1 MQESKCKTTNQC
13 VASCGNSKRWIP
25 AFAGMTLWVVVIL
38 AVGLGGCAPAG
49 VRGVRAFEDLPAAEG
64 EVASDAEFLFELSET
79 KYCSTDDAYRGM
91 LYLIDGTDTSRD
103 FEERTAR
110 LVMHGVIKKSWTH
123 NPNTV
128 ATKGKVAYM
137 LVRALEIR
145 GGVMY
150 NITNGCPRY
159 ALRELI
165 HNGMIKGGRENSKI
179 SGAEYVGILGRADD
193 RRHPDQ
199 EYMCF

>member
-1 MQESKCKTTNQC
+1 M
-13 VASCGNSKRWIP
+13 
-25 AFAGMTLWVVVIL
+25 WVVLIL
-38 AVGLGGCAPAG
+38 VVALGGCAPPG
-49 VRGVRAFEDLPAAEG
+49 VRGVQAFEDLPAAEG
-64 EVASDAEFLFELSET
+64 EVASDAEFLFELSEK

-91 LYLIDGTDTSRD
+91 LYLIDGTDTSKD

-110 LVMHGVIKKSWTH
+110 MVMHGVANKSWKH
-123 NPNTV
+123 NPNAV
-128 ATKGKVAYM
+128 VTKGKVAYM
-137 LVRALEIR
+137 LVRTLEIR

-165 HNGMIKGGRENSKI
+165 HKGIIKGGIEHSKV

-199 EYMCF
+199 EYKCF

>member
-1 MQESKCKTTNQC
+1 MQKSKCKTTLISVSLNQ
-13 VASCGNSKRWIP
+13 NSKRWIS

-38 AVGLGGCAPAG
+38 VVSLGGCAPAG
-49 VRGVRAFEDLPAAEG
+49 VRGVRAFEDLPPAEG
-64 EVASDAEFLFELSET
+64 EVASDAEFFFELSEK

-91 LYLIDGTDTSRD
+91 LYLIDGTDTSKD
-103 FEERTAR
+103 FEKRTAR
-110 LVMHGVIKKSWTH
+110 LVMHGVANKNWKHS
-123 NPNTV
+123 PNAV
-128 ATKGKVAYM
+128 VTKGKMAYM

-165 HNGMIKGGRENSKI
+165 HKGIIKGGTEHSKL

>member
-1 MQESKCKTTNQC
+1 MLNSGRGLGILVAAIL
-13 VASCGNSKRWIP
+13 VAS
-25 AFAGMTLWVVVIL
+25 V
-38 AVGLGGCAPAG
+38 GGCAPPG
-49 VRGVRAFEDLPAAEG
+49 VRGVQAFDDLPAAEG
-64 EVASDAEFLFELSET
+64 EVVSDAQYLFELSG
-79 KYCSTDDAYRGM
+79 KKHCSTDDAYRGM
-91 LYLIDGTDTSRD
+91 LFLIDDKDTSKD

-110 LVMHGVIKKSWTH
+110 LVMHGVVKKDWTH
-123 NPNTV
+123 NGNAV
-128 ATKGKVAYM
+128 VTKGKVAYM

-165 HNGMIKGGRENSKI
+165 HKEIIVGGTEHSKI

-193 RRHPDQ
+193 RRRPEEDYKH
-199 EYMCF
+199 F

>member
-1 MQESKCKTTNQC
+1 MQESKCKTTNQ
-13 VASCGNSKRWIP
+13 NSKRWVP
-25 AFAGMTLWVVVIL
+25 AFAGITLWVVVIL
-38 AVGLGGCAPAG
+38 VVGLGGCAPAG
-49 VRGVRAFEDLPAAEG
+49 VKGVRAFEDLPVAEG
-64 EVASDAEFLFELSET
+64 EVASDAQFLFDLSDK

-91 LYLIDGTDTSRD
+91 LYFIDGTDTSKD

-110 LVMHGVIKKSWTH
+110 LVMHGVVKKSWTH
-123 NPNTV
+123 NPHAV
-128 ATKGKVAYM
+128 ATKGEVAYM
-137 LVRALEIR
+137 LVRVLEIR

-165 HNGMIKGGRENSKI
+165 HNGIIKGGTEYSKI

-193 RRHPDQ
+193 RRYLDQ
-199 EYMCF
+199 EYKCF

>member
-1 MQESKCKTTNQC
+1 MRRIKDKDSLAESRTMLNSGRVLGVFGLAML
-13 VASCGNSKRWIP
+13 VAI
-25 AFAGMTLWVVVIL
+25 
-38 AVGLGGCAPAG
+38 LGGCAPAG
-49 VRGVRAFEDLPAAEG
+49 VRGVQAFEDLPPAEG
-64 EVASDAEFLFELSET
+64 EVVSDAQYLFELSDK

-91 LYLIDGTDTSRD
+91 LYLIDGNDTSKD

-110 LVMHGVIKKSWTH
+110 LVMHGVANKGWTH
-123 NPNTV
+123 NPNAA

-165 HNGMIKGGRENSKI
+165 HKNIIGGGTASSKL
-179 SGAEYVGILGRADD
+179 SGAEYLGILGRADD
-193 RRHPDQ
+193 RRHPDL
-199 EYMCF
+199 EYKCY

>member
-1 MQESKCKTTNQC
+1 MLKSRELLVSLG
-13 VASCGNSKRWIP
+13 V
-25 AFAGMTLWVVVIL
+25 LVL
-38 AVGLGGCAPAG
+38 AGCAPPG
-49 VRGVRAFEDLPAAEG
+49 VRGVRAFDDLPAAEA
-64 EVASDAEFLFELSET
+64 EVVSDAQYLFELSNK

-91 LYLIDGTDTSRD
+91 LYLIDGNDTSKD
-103 FEERTAR
+103 FQERTAR
-110 LVMHGVIKKSWTH
+110 LVMHGVANKGWTH
-123 NPNTV
+123 NPNAT

-150 NITNGCPRY
+150 NITNGSPRY

-165 HNGMIKGGRENSKI
+165 HKRIIVGGTESSKL

-193 RRHPDQ
+193 RRRPEL
-199 EYMCF
+199 EYKCY

>member
-1 MQESKCKTTNQC
+1 MQELRNRS
-13 VASCGNSKRWIP
+13 
-25 AFAGMTLWVVVIL
+25 AGMTLLVVAIL
-38 AVGLGGCAPAG
+38 MVGLCGCTPLG
-49 VRGVRAFEDLPAAEG
+49 VRGVEAFDLPPAEG
-64 EVASDAEFLFELSET
+64 EVASDAEFFFELSE
-79 KYCSTDDAYRGM
+79 KRYCSTDDAYRGM
-91 LYLIDGTDTSRD
+91 LYLIDGTDTSKD

-110 LVMHGVIKKSWTH
+110 LVMHGVANKSWKH

-128 ATKGKVAYM
+128 VTKGKVAYM

-150 NITNGCPRY
+150 NITNGSGRY

-165 HNGMIKGGRENSKI
+165 HKGIIMDGTEYSKV

-193 RRHPDQ
+193 RRVKDQ
-199 EYMCF
+199 EYICF